1 MRRDLERRLQDV
13 ETGQA
18 KSIAG
23 EVWIELR
30 DGMLHGPRGETI
42 TQDAFAVVC
51 SRLPFVLILPDNGR
65 DATGP

>member
-1 MRRDLERRLQDV
+1 MRRDLESRLQAV
-13 ETGQA
+13 ETASAGT
-18 KSIAG
+18 IAG

-65 DATGP
+65 DAMGP